1 MKKEYKIG
9 IGLLSLFAV
18 IVTTAHSFSMVT
30 KGAQDASFT
39 IAQAKTYYLK
49 GSFNDWAASSDYLL
63 ADMTATMGEEENKIN
78 EYTITKDLAKDAT
91 LKIWDSSDYW
101 YEQGVDNCSYV
112 DKWGRVTETSANYT
126 VPMTGTY
133 NIYLKFYSTG
143 AKQVYLAAPD
153 ITKLYFKP
161 NANWSTDSARFAAY
175 FFQDETTYVWD
186 DLTLNGDYYEVNIP
200 TGYPNVIFC
209 RMDPSKSENS
219 WDNKWNQTADLNCG
233 PTSYQ
238 SVYELAEDAPWD
250 NAGAAYWRAI

>member
-1 MKKEYKIG
+1 MKKEYKLG

-18 IVTTAHSFSMVT
+18 IVTTGHSFSMVT
-30 KGAQDASFT
+30 KGAQEVSFS
-39 IAQAKTYYLK
+39 ISQAKTYYLK
-49 GSFNDWAASSDYLL
+49 GSFNEWTASSEYILT
-63 ADMTATMGEEENKIN
+63 DMTATMGEEEHKTQ
-78 EYTITKDLAKDAT
+78 ELTITKELSKNDE

-101 YEQGVDNCSYV
+101 YTQGVDNCSYV
-112 DKWGRVTETSANYT
+112 DKWGRSTDNNADYV
-126 VPMTGTY
+126 VPMTATY
-133 NIYLKFYSTG
+133 SIYLKLYDTG
-143 AKQVYLAAPD
+143 ATQVYLTAPD
-153 ITKLYFKP
+153 LTKLYFKP
-161 NANWSTDSARFAAY
+161 NANWNSDGARFAAY

-238 SVYELAEDAPWD
+238 SVYELAEDAPWN
-250 NAGAAYWRAI
+250 NAGATYWRAI